1 MCVLTMSKKLSFTK
15 VKLIKG
21 LILTGMALN
30 LGMEISIQL
39 IMITIN
45 CYDFIKYMRDARF
58 IDTETVTLN
67 SAMF

>member
-1 MCVLTMSKKLSFTK
+1 MRVLTMSKKFSFMK

-39 IMITIN
+39 IMITLK
-45 CYDFIKYMRDARF
+45 CCDFIKYMRDAR
-58 IDTETVTLN
+58 LKG
-67 SAMF
+67 